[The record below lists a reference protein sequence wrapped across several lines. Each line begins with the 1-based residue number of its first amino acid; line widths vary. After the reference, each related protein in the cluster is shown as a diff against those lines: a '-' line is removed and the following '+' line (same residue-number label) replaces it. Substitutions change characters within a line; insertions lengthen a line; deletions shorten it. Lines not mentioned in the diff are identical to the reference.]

1 MKKVLISLLLM
12 IVIIPVAVL
21 QAESKHVYDK
31 ADILSESE
39 EKELEQ
45 LAAQYSE
52 EKEIQYI
59 ILTGDEIHLQRRD
72 VVKYMGDFYDEE
84 APGYDKAHGDTA
96 MLTIDMEN
104 REVFLSAF
112 GERPMKYLDDNRLTQ
127 IREYIT
133 QDLTNGDY
141 VAASTKFFEKADRYL
156 EVNPIINPESILLKW
171 WFQVFIAILIG
182 AVIVG
187 TMVFNLGGK
196 VTVNHQTYFDP
207 KQSRIK
213 NRHDRY
219 LRKTVTRTKIPK
231 NNGSG
236 GSGGGGGGV
245 TGGGRSFSG
254 SRGGF

>member
-1 MKKVLISLLLM
+1 MKKVLITLLLLFA
-12 IVIIPVAVL
+12 IIPFSVM
-21 QAESKHVYDK
+21 QAESKHVYDN
-31 ADILSESE
+31 ADILTESE
-39 EKELEQ
+39 EQELEQ

-59 ILTGDEIHLQRRD
+59 ILTADEIHLQRRD

-84 APGYDKAHGDTA
+84 APGYDKPHGDTA

-112 GERPMKYLDDNRLTQ
+112 GERPMNYLDDKRLTQ

-133 QDLTNGDY
+133 QDLTNENY
-141 VAASTKFFEKADRYL
+141 LAASKKFFEKANRYL
-156 EVNPIINPESILLKW
+156 EVNPIINPDSILLKW
-171 WFQVFIAILIG
+171 WFQVLIAVLIG

-207 KQSRIK
+207 KQSRIR

-219 LRKTVTRTKIPK
+219 VRKTVTRTKIPK
-231 NNGSG
+231 NNSSG
-236 GSGGGGGGV
+236 GSGGGGGV